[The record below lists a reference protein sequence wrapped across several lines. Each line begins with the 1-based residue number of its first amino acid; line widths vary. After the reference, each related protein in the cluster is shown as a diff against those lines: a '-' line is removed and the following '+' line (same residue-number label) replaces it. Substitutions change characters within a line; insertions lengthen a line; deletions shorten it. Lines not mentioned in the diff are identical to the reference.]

1 MLQTAVQKNSQ
12 DIHEITDGEFE
23 LFRDFFYRKTG
34 IKFENSKHYFVDK
47 RIVERIN
54 KTGKRDFRTYFTFV
68 RFQKSGE
75 ELQQLINSMT
85 VNETY
90 FYREEY
96 QFQCLTESV
105 LNEVVKNSRGV
116 DKPLRIWS
124 VPSSTGEEPYSIAIY
139 LIENWPMIDS
149 IDVEILASD
158 IDSKVLDKC
167 NKGVYSERSVQ
178 NLPKRVLKKYFTKK
192 IDGSYQICNDLRGA
206 ITFSKVNLSDSV
218 HSKKIRG
225 IDIVFCRNLLIYF
238 DDESRRQAA
247 EVFFD
252 ALNPGGFIF
261 LGHSESMSRISPL
274 FKVKKFP
281 RAIVYQK
288 PM

>member
-1 MLQTAVQKNSQ
+1 MTLLAIQTEQEYA
-12 DIHEITDGEFE
+12 EITDSEFS

-34 IKFENSKHYFVDK
+34 IKFESSKHYFVDK
-47 RIVERIN
+47 RILERM
-54 KTGKRDFRTYFTFV
+54 KQTGKGDFKTYFSFV
-68 RFQKSGE
+68 RFQASGD
-75 ELQQLINSMT
+75 ELQHLINSMT

-96 QFQCLTESV
+96 QFQCLVESV
-105 LNEVVKNSRGV
+105 LSDVLKNRSQST
-116 DKPLRIWS
+116 KPLRIWS

-139 LIENWPMIDS
+139 LIENWPRIEDV
-149 IDVEILASD
+149 DVEIMASD
-158 IDSKVLDKC
+158 IDSHVLDKC
-167 NKGVYSERSVQ
+167 NKGIYNERSIQ
-178 NLPKRVLKKYFTKK
+178 HLPKRLLRKYFTRKA
-192 IDGSYQICNDLRGA
+192 DGTFHICNDLRSS
-206 ITFSKVNLSDSV
+206 ITFTQVNLSDSV

-225 IDIVFCRNLLIYF
+225 IDIIFCRNLLIYF

-252 ALNPGGFIF
+252 ALNPGGFVF